1 MKKKF
6 ITYSVIFSYL
16 ALFTANIF
24 HFHHISFNNTK
35 FEVVSEDVL
44 NDNLTS
50 NHPSLQ
56 CPVHNSFN
64 SIHTFNLTGYPNFSD
79 IFISPK
85 KINLIKSDFFYNC
98 YFYTSSNLRAP
109 PSIFF

>member
-1 MKKKF
+1 MKKIF

-24 HFHHISFNNTK
+24 HFHHISLNNFK
-35 FEVVSEDVL
+35 SEVVSEEGL
-44 NDNLTS
+44 NASLKV
-50 NHPSLQ
+50 NHPSIQ

-64 SIHTFNLTGYPNFSD
+64 SIHTFNFTGHPNFSD

-85 KINLIKSDFFYNC
+85 KINLIRSDFFYNFH
-98 YFYTSSNLRAP
+98 FYTSSNLRAP
-109 PSIFF
+109 PSLFF